1 VVAGAQCSELLAGL
15 RVHPEQ
21 MAENL
26 GRALASNGVLSEQ
39 RVIADLVGKAP
50 SANYFGAVNM
60 LIAESLDRAKQIVK
74 EHP

>member
-1 VVAGAQCSELLAGL
+1 
-15 RVHPEQ
+15 

-26 GRALASNGVLSEQ
+26 ASALASNEALSEQ

-50 SANYFGAVNM
+50 SANYFGAVNT
-60 LIAESLDRAKQIVK
+60 LIAESLDRAKRTVK

>member
-1 VVAGAQCSELLAGL
+1 
-15 RVHPEQ
+15 
-21 MAENL
+21 
-26 GRALASNGVLSEQ
+26 
-39 RVIADLVGKAP
+39 VIADLVGKVP